1 MLLLDCRAERKKDQV
16 CSKTTYDRIFAAI
29 KKLPALKHLVVQ
41 LGIPIAYRASSAL
54 LPSLLPSPLLR
65 LDQPSARCKDK
76 RLTRSLVSFLRLQA
90 RMNFLEKILEADAN
104 PAIALAKKA
113 LPGFANK

>member
-41 LGIPIAYRASSAL
+41 LGIPIAYRTSSFFPS
-54 LPSLLPSPLLR
+54 PSLS
-65 LDQPSARCKDK
+65 
-76 RLTRSLVSFLRLQA
+76 LTLSSLERALMRSGWCTWEIQ
-90 RMNFLEKILEADAN
+90 LE
-104 PAIALAKKA
+104 
-113 LPGFANK
+113 